1 MWHRYPYVL
10 LFVVYDLV
18 GNIALFPINRYRPDW
33 FAGAYWQI
41 ESISL
46 FLRLLINWEFFRAI
60 FGRQSAL
67 CGVAYKVLLAIEL
80 IALPAIMFLGFTQVS
95 PVRYVLMHVSPV
107 VEQYM
112 SLAQAL
118 LLLTPTAV
126 ARYYRL
132 PLGRNVRA
140 LGFGFGL
147 YVFVRTINF
156 AGVQAFRGFLPY
168 CQFLLPASL
177 IAMIAV
183 WLWGFWDYAP
193 SPELSSLDKEES
205 YQQEAE
211 WRRLWAKTMGLLRG
225 GVSR

>member
-1 MWHRYPYVL
+1 MSRLGHSTSSKPFCQRARCRARERKSEGTS
-10 LFVVYDLV
+10 V
-18 GNIALFPINRYRPDW
+18 GF
-33 FAGAYWQI
+33 
-41 ESISL
+41 S
-46 FLRLLINWEFFRAI
+46 
-60 FGRQSAL
+60 
-67 CGVAYKVLLAIEL
+67 
-80 IALPAIMFLGFTQVS
+80 QVS
-95 PVRYVLMHVSPV
+95 PVRYTLIHLSPV
-107 VEQYM
+107 VEQYV

-118 LLLTPTAV
+118 LLLSPAAV

-132 PLGRNVRA
+132 PLGRNVRG

-147 YVFVRTINF
+147 YVFVRAINF

-168 CQFLLPASL
+168 CQLLAPASL

-193 SPELSSLDKEES
+193 SPELSSLDEEES
-205 YQQEAE
+205 YQWETE